1 MASFS
6 ELVYS
11 TVPQTGA
18 ILIGGQGKAM
28 CFGKNQPYSR
38 AVVGCP
44 LELQRN
50 MAGRA
55 VSSSSLPLLCPSNL
69 GPKFQ
74 QLDKQ
79 DHVKG
84 GTETRPPLT
93 SPCPPGLSQWS
104 SRALGAQDSP
114 SRTIE

>member
-1 MASFS
+1 
-6 ELVYS
+6 
-11 TVPQTGA
+11 
-18 ILIGGQGKAM
+18 M

-84 GTETRPPLT
+84 GTETRPPPYLSL
-93 SPCPPGLSQWS
+93 SPRPEPVEQQGPGGPGLTFQNH
-104 SRALGAQDSP
+104 
-114 SRTIE
+114 